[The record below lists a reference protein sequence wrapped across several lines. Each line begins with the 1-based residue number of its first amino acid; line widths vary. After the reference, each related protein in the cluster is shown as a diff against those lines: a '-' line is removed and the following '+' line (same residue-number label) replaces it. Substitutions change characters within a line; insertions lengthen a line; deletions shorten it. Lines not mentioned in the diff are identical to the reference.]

1 MRRSGG
7 LPGGTRARA
16 PFAVLLVLAV
26 VVALTGCA
34 GNRSSPSQAWSGLAV
49 DGSTGYVGTRD
60 GKVIAVDLEAQ
71 GRITNTFA
79 APSAGRT
86 DAFPGFYGVPAVAD
100 GRVYVGGFD
109 GVVYSLD
116 ALGLTL
122 ATSFEIE
129 GDRLSKG
136 IMGSVV
142 AVGRRLVFGGA
153 ESADTGR
160 LYVLDEDLR
169 EVCVYPARGDDPVGA
184 IWSTPTVVDG
194 IAYFGDLLQE
204 LHAVAIDSCESIWPA
219 PIDLKGGITAP
230 ALVLDGK
237 LYVGSFHQTF
247 FVVDLQTAFVV
258 DRQTASASPLLEAD
272 NWFWAGAATDGSRV
286 FAPSLDGRLYAFD
299 VATRRLLWTY
309 PAEGDIGPI
318 ISSPVVVGDVV
329 VVGSDDENIVVLSAS
344 TGARLWD
351 QRVGDKIR
359 APLTAVGSVVYV
371 HSIDQMLRAYDVAE
385 RRLLWERDLRAGS

>member
-1 MRRSGG
+1 MGRSGR
-7 LPGGTRARA
+7 LPGTTRAPA
-16 PFAVLLVLAV
+16 PFAVLLMLAV
-26 VVALTGCA
+26 IVALTGCA

-60 GKVIAVDLEAQ
+60 GKVFAVDLEAQ
-71 GRITNTFA
+71 GRITNTFE

-86 DAFPGFYGVPAVAD
+86 DAFPGFYGIPAVAD

-109 GVVYSLD
+109 GVVYALD

-142 AVGRRLVFGGA
+142 AVGRRIVFGGS

-184 IWSTPTVVDG
+184 IWSTPVVVDG
-194 IAYFGDLLQE
+194 IAYFGDLLHK
-204 LHAVAIDSCESIWPA
+204 LHAVAIAGCESIWLEPV
-219 PIDLKGGITAP
+219 DLEGGITAP
-230 ALVLDGK
+230 ALVLDEK
-237 LYVGSFHQTF
+237 IYIGSFNQTF
-247 FVVDLQTAFVV
+247 FVVDLETAG
-258 DRQTASASPLLEAD
+258 ASPVLEAD

-286 FAPSLDGRLYAFD
+286 FAPSLDGRLYAID
-299 VATRRLLWTY
+299 LRTRRLVWTY

-318 ISSPVVVGDVV
+318 ISSPVVVGDAV
-329 VVGSDDENIVVLSAS
+329 VVGSDDENIVVLSAA

-371 HSIDQMLRAYDVAE
+371 HALDRVLRAYDVAD
-385 RRLLWERDLRAGS
+385 RRLLWERDLEAGS